1 MENKLKKLYISL
13 VFVFIYA
20 PIFVLILYSF
30 NDSKLRGSFTG
41 ITFKWYVELFNDKE
55 VLRALYY
62 TILIAVL
69 TTVIATFIGT
79 VSAIGIY
86 YMKKSEKFVVLNLN
100 KSRYS
105 NSYFINGFI

>member
-1 MENKLKKLYISL
+1 MENKLKKLYILL
-13 VFVFIYA
+13 VFIFIYA

-79 VSAIGIY
+79 VAAIGIY
-86 YMKKSEKFVVLNLN
+86 YMKKV
-100 KSRYS
+100 KSL
-105 NSYFINGFI
+105 

>member
-79 VSAIGIY
+79 VAAIGIY
-86 YMKKSEKFVVLNLN
+86 Y
-100 KSRYS
+100 
-105 NSYFINGFI
+105 IWI

>member
-13 VFVFIYA
+13 VFIFIYA

-41 ITFKWYVELFNDKE
+41 ITFKWYVELFNDRE
-55 VLRALYY
+55 VLTALYY

-79 VSAIGIY
+79 VAAIGI
-86 YMKKSEKFVVLNLN
+86 
-100 KSRYS
+100 
-105 NSYFINGFI
+105 

>member
-13 VFVFIYA
+13 VFIFIYA

-79 VSAIGIY
+79 VAAIGIY
-86 YMKKSEKFVVLNLN
+86 YMKKV
-100 KSRYS
+100 KSL
-105 NSYFINGFI
+105 

>member
-13 VFVFIYA
+13 VFIFIYA

-69 TTVIATFIGT
+69 TTVIA
-79 VSAIGIY
+79 
-86 YMKKSEKFVVLNLN
+86 
-100 KSRYS
+100 
-105 NSYFINGFI
+105 